1 MLLASSNVEYWE
13 NPEIISE
20 NKLPP
25 HATLIPF
32 DDLEKALTFK
42 KENSSRIK
50 SLNGLWK
57 FNWAPKPDDRPLEF
71 FMDETIIS

>member
-42 KENSSRIK
+42 KRELFQN
-50 SLNGLWK
+50 
-57 FNWAPKPDDRPLEF
+57 
-71 FMDETIIS
+71 